1 MSSMKKTILAVGI
14 TAICASS
21 AMAQVTSTLYF
32 TTREYAG
39 AGTNAFRTNGAGAA
53 VNNDVGNQTFYAGAV
68 GNPTLPGVD
77 TPVLYL
83 SPTLPGGRH
92 IRGTTGNVNDRDT
105 SKRPFQLWLNTLEK
119 YVGANSEELISSVG
133 VDITSTGVTASGPVG
148 SIPFPIATRRGTI
161 APTLTMYTLTSAT
174 NAPGALWDG
183 VNIVTPPLTDARGV
197 TVPDS
202 VGDFANGAIPNS
214 PTTNSYRVAE
224 LMIQAGGPGAGGNGC
239 KNQLPTRY
247 DLKLVTGNV
256 LITRAVNP
264 AFGGALTPEVMAFGY
279 SGGVPEQATANGS
292 TLGGS
297 STIADAAIEVRFK
310 GDYRGLTAA
319 AAPNGNVNATDVNS
333 MLAAVAAGAAATPLE
348 KWLGDFVGLTAAAPP
363 QGTINGTDVN
373 TMLGEVTYFV
383 TLPNCP

>member
-1 MSSMKKTILAVGI
+1 MSSMKKTILAVGV

-32 TTREYAG
+32 TTREYAV
-39 AGTNAFRTNGAGAA
+39 GTNAFRTNGAGAA

-119 YVGANSEELISSVG
+119 YLGANSEELISSVG
-133 VDITSTGVTASGPVG
+133 VDITSTGVTATGPVG

-161 APTLTMYTLTSAT
+161 APTLTMYTATSAT
-174 NAPGALWDG
+174 NATGALWDG
-183 VNIVTPPLTDARGV
+183 VNIVTPPITDARGV

-202 VGDFANGAIPNS
+202 VGDFANGATPNS

-264 AFGGALTPEVMAFGY
+264 AFGGALTPEIVAFGY
-279 SGGVPEQATANGS
+279 AGGAPEPATANGS

-297 STIADAAIEVRFK
+297 STVADAAIEIRFK

-333 MLAAVAAGAAATPLE
+333 MLAAVAAGAAASPLE